1 MTGKRPQGV
10 RSQCRSWEDKDS
22 LSKFVQLTM
31 NGTSEIQ
38 RLILGRHVLDD
49 YVPAM
54 EKIPRWGRKKAPDF

>member
-1 MTGKRPQGV
+1 
-10 RSQCRSWEDKDS
+10 
-22 LSKFVQLTM
+22 M

-54 EKIPRWGRKKAPDF
+54 EKIPKWSSKKAPDL